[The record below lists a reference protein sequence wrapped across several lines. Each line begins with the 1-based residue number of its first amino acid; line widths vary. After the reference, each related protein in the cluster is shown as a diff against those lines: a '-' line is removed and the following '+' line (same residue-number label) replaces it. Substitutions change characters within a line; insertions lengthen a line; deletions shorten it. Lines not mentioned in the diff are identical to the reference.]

1 VERQCAEIARHKP
14 DLVITEK
21 GLSDLAMH
29 FLTKA
34 GISAIRRLRTTDN
47 NRVARATGA
56 TIVHRRAPRPG
67 ALRAGGL
74 FTIIAFAVGLG
85 IRLAGD
91 GDHLG
96 GWAAVPTWWCPSCVS
111 NWSTTSRTHQRNEC
125 SCCRALYC
133 ACGRHAALPAT
144 FTVPVLFSWK

>member
-1 VERQCAEIARHKP
+1 MERQCAEIARHKP

-34 GISAIRRLRTTDN
+34 GISAIRRLRKTDN

-56 TIVHRRAPRPG
+56 TIGPRRAPRPARCGPG
-67 ALRAGGL
+67 ASCGAPSVVGRG
-74 FTIIAFAVGLG
+74 VGL
-85 IRLAGD
+85 AGE

-96 GWAAVPTWWCPSCVS
+96 G
-111 NWSTTSRTHQRNEC
+111 
-125 SCCRALYC
+125 
-133 ACGRHAALPAT
+133 
-144 FTVPVLFSWK
+144 